1 MKNNEK
7 KIINKMEENKQNNIN
22 NENIN
27 KDEAFNKLQKLQILL
42 KKESALK
49 ELCKIFFY
57 LLKLIFSY

>member
-42 KKESALK
+42 KKESAMK
-49 ELCKIFFY
+49 ELCKIY
-57 LLKLIFSY
+57 LFIEIII

>member
-1 MKNNEK
+1 MKK
-7 KIINKMEENKQNNIN
+7 KINKMEENKQNNII
-22 NENIN
+22 NEKIN

-57 LLKLIFSY
+57 LLKLIFRY

>member
-1 MKNNEK
+1 
-7 KIINKMEENKQNNIN
+7 MEENKQNNII
-22 NENIN
+22 NEKIN
-27 KDEAFNKLQKLQILL
+27 KDEAFNKLQKLQILI

>member
-1 MKNNEK
+1 MKI
-7 KIINKMEENKQNNIN
+7 IINKMEENKQNNIN

>member
-1 MKNNEK
+1 
-7 KIINKMEENKQNNIN
+7 MEENKQNKIN